1 MRSFIAFCRKE
12 LMESLRTYKFM
23 ILFLIFIFFGFLNP
37 VVAKLLPEILESVL
51 PEGMS
56 ITLEEPRAIDSW
68 MQFFKNGSQTGM
80 IVLTVIF
87 SGIMA
92 GEITKGTLVHMV
104 TKGLS
109 RKIVVLSKF
118 FSAVLQ
124 WTCAYVVSTLITLGY
139 TIYFFEEME
148 LPHLFLGIVGM
159 WIFGVFL
166 ISVVLF
172 GGLLFKNVYGA
183 LLLAGGSSLLFTI
196 LSLFPDFKRYNPMTL
211 VSENVNLLNGTFKS
225 MDFLMSGFV
234 TGILIVVFVALSMS
248 NMFKLTE

>member
-124 WTCAYVVSTLITLGY
+124 W
-139 TIYFFEEME
+139 
-148 LPHLFLGIVGM
+148 
-159 WIFGVFL
+159 
-166 ISVVLF
+166 
-172 GGLLFKNVYGA
+172 
-183 LLLAGGSSLLFTI
+183 
-196 LSLFPDFKRYNPMTL
+196 
-211 VSENVNLLNGTFKS
+211 
-225 MDFLMSGFV
+225 
-234 TGILIVVFVALSMS
+234 
-248 NMFKLTE
+248 